1 MQRRLLIATENR
13 AFYEP
18 ILENLV
24 KDRRIE
30 VEWTA
35 DAATTLTR
43 VKAARPDLLIVDAR
57 IGGRDGFVLCREVL
71 KIDAFVNMAAVSDLD
86 DDEFHEASEGLGLVG
101 RLPSRPVI
109 GDFERLL
116 ELLTAINPPS
126 FSAQP

>member
-43 VKAARPDLLIVDAR
+43 VKAGRPDLLIVDAR
-57 IGGRDGFVLCREVL
+57 IGGRDGFDLCREVL

-101 RLPSRPVI
+101 RLPSRPTAE
-109 GDFERLL
+109 DFERLL
-116 ELLTAINPPS
+116 ALLTAINPPS
-126 FSAQP
+126 SSAQP

>member
-43 VKAARPDLLIVDAR
+43 VKAGRPDLLIVDAR
-57 IGGRDGFVLCREVL
+57 IGGRDGFDLCREVL

-101 RLPSRPVI
+101 RLPSRPTVE
-109 GDFERLL
+109 DFEHLL
-116 ELLTAINPPS
+116 ALVTAISPPS
-126 FSAQP
+126 PSAQP